1 METYF
6 SDDLVN
12 LGAECDAAIDSED
25 LQNLNSL
32 IDRIDQMS
40 LDDIGLDEI
49 CYLDYMSGNLYASAS
64 SVSKENLSAWR
75 ETEFPRYRVEAIN
88 AYRRARILAC
98 ILESPL
104 LSNINTNLTNEISHQ
119 GRITEAIS
127 SWEIDKG
134 DQGDAPVVTA
144 FSKARSLMWLTH
156 FIDDPGHVDCYLI
169 EAYKLLKD
177 LDNNICQS
185 DHPVIYYRLK
195 NDPEFRKFL
204 KFGDNTFLE
213 SLDWAKVDVD
223 QSYSVEEKR
232 YRWWCLMLG
241 LFVNDLNDLTTD
253 WIADTDILQ
262 FPSHKVKIGEGQ
274 YLSSAFSAIKREY
287 CFARFLAYQGIN
299 GIHPAYENENLFL
312 ADTYDGVNFGGDIEK
327 VKTALRVS
335 FGILDS
341 LAGLLNQ
348 YFNCQS
354 KSFQFSTRWIKEY
367 LSTYENP
374 FVDALYWLACDLTDT
389 SSIPDDKWKAP
400 NPEGGEIRRLR
411 NSIEHGWLRVVEYES
426 ELEEDKND
434 YAHVVSSEKLKHL
447 TMDVL
452 RFTRAA
458 MLYVCFAVKYEEDR
472 RSRNSD
478 NDLFAKQTVPLWAPF

>member
-1 METYF
+1 MEIHL
-6 SDDLVN
+6 SDDLVS

-25 LQNLNSL
+25 LQKLNPLIERIKSLNLN
-32 IDRIDQMS
+32 
-40 LDDIGLDEI
+40 DIELEEI
-49 CYLDYMSGNLYASAS
+49 CYLEYIAGNLYASVS
-64 SVSKENLSAWR
+64 SVMKEDLSAWR
-75 ETEFPRYRVEAIN
+75 KAEFPRYRVEAIN
-88 AYRRARILAC
+88 AYRRARILAY
-98 ILESPL
+98 LFESPL

-127 SWEIDKG
+127 SWELDKEEVG
-134 DQGDAPVVTA
+134 GAPVVTA

-156 FIDDPGHVDCYLI
+156 FINDPGHVDCYLI
-169 EAYKLLKD
+169 EAYKLLKG
-177 LDNNICQS
+177 LDKNIRQS
-185 DHPVIYYRLK
+185 DHPVIYDRLK
-195 NDPEFRKFL
+195 NDPELRKLL
-204 KFGDNTFLE
+204 KFGDEAFLE

-223 QSYSVEEKR
+223 QSYSDEEKR

-241 LFVNDLNDLTTD
+241 LFINDLNDLTTD
-253 WIADTDILQ
+253 WIADRDILQ
-262 FPSHKVKIGEGQ
+262 FPSHKVKIGERQ

-287 CFARFLAYQGIN
+287 CFARFLAYEGIN
-299 GIHPAYENENLFL
+299 GIHSAYENENLFL

-335 FGILDS
+335 FSTLDS
-341 LAGLLNQ
+341 IAGLLNQ
-348 YFNCQS
+348 YFDCQS

-389 SSIPDDKWKAP
+389 SSIPDNKWRAP

-411 NSIEHGWLRVVEYES
+411 NSIEHGWLRVVEYDS
-426 ELEEDKND
+426 ELGEDKND
-434 YAHVVSSEKLKHL
+434 YAHVISSEKLKHL

-458 MLYVCFAVKYEEDR
+458 MQYVCFAVKHEEDR
-472 RSRNSD
+472 KSSNSD
-478 NDLFAKQTVPLWAPF
+478 NELLAKQTVPIWEPF